1 MHMHVT
7 TGDGTRQ
14 KTLIRNC
21 PLWRSAGEGRVCQR
35 FWLDMTAYS

>member
-14 KTLIRNC
+14 KTLIRKLGFVAQC
-21 PLWRSAGEGRVCQR
+21 RREAGLTEI
-35 FWLDMTAYS
+35 FA

>member
-14 KTLIRNC
+14 KTLIRKLPFVAQC
-21 PLWRSAGEGRVCQR
+21 RRKAGLPED
-35 FWLDMTAYS
+35 WT